1 MFLFRWIDWTWTDGS
16 RGQQLTQPGHS
27 RKSSKMA
34 TINSFAP
41 SMHML
46 LLISKGKDD
55 FAYAWILVDLFL
67 DQWNMAE
74 VMLSDFWLQEKSA
87 ASVLVSQNIH
97 SWNPAT
103 VPWGSPSIPKER
115 QWNLSTDESVET
127 PADHQHQPACHVTVL
142 SRKCNPS
149 ALVQQPQFRSPS
161 WCCMEQRWATQ
172 PSPAQTSDP
181 PIMKS
186 NTIFLSHQV
195 LG

>member
-1 MFLFRWIDWTWTDGS
+1 MFLFIWIDWTWTDGS
-16 RGQQLTQPGHS
+16 RGQQLTQLGHS

-74 VMLSDFWLQEKSA
+74 VMLSDFWLQEKSGSFRLSLSEYSLLEPSYRA
-87 ASVLVSQNIH
+87 MRKPKHPQREAVKSLHWWVSWDP
-97 SWNPAT
+97 SWPPAPT
-103 VPWGSPSIPKER
+103 CWSCDYAIQEV
-115 QWNLSTDESVET
+115 
-127 PADHQHQPACHVTVL
+127 
-142 SRKCNPS
+142 NPS